1 MAAPNAA
8 LMQQLLIAMAPPPPA
23 VALST
28 NDIRM
33 NAMKFSSSFLH
44 FGTDFR
50 PISKNIKVWALDTLV
65 PECDAAGLSHLN
77 NLQVDRLCYILFSMR
92 PDTKVS
98 SLGLTGA
105 VGSEFLEVMRQARVR
120 TVRINGDLN

>member
-50 PISKNIKVWALDTLV
+50 PISKNIKIWAIDCLV

-105 VGSEFLEVMRQARVR
+105 LGSEFLKVMREARAR
-120 TVRINGDLN
+120 ATRISGDLN